1 MGRWTTPTTPVRMTA
16 VKTAAWGLAA
26 LVVAGATVWAA
37 GLLYYA
43 GPGAEWLRAALAVG
57 FLVAAA
63 LAFAVL
69 PRRRRTLIGFGAI
82 FAGLLVWFFSIDPS
96 NDRDWQPEVAVT
108 PWASREG
115 DVVTIHGVRNFV
127 YRTETDFEPRWETR
141 RYDLSRLDSADLIAV
156 YWAGK
161 AIAHIMVSF
170 GFGGEDYVTMSI
182 ETRKE
187 RSESYSALAGFFRQ
201 YELVYIIGDERDLIG
216 VRTTHR
222 RPQEDVYVYRL
233 PGHRERIH
241 RVFLDYMRAMNEM
254 RERPRFYNTLLTN
267 CTTGIFMHARVN
279 PDAVPFSWKVLLSG
293 YLPAY
298 LYELG
303 RLDTRLPFAELERR
317 SRVNSVAHAAGR
329 DAAFSRR
336 IREALPVPPAIG
348 AAR

>member
-1 MGRWTTPTTPVRMTA
+1 M
-16 VKTAAWGLAA
+16 KTAACVLTGF
-26 LVVAGATVWAA
+26 VVAGAAVWAA

-43 GPGAEWLRAALAVG
+43 GWGPEWLRTALALG
-57 FLVAAA
+57 LLVLTA

-69 PRRRRTLIGFGAI
+69 PRRRRTLIGFGAV
-82 FAGLLVWFFSIDPS
+82 FAGLLVWFFSLSPS

-108 PWASREG
+108 PWASQDG
-115 DVVTIHGVRNFV
+115 DMITIHGVRNFV

-170 GFGGEDYVTMSI
+170 GFGDEDYVTMSI

-187 RSESYSALAGFFRQ
+187 RSESYSALGGFFRQ
-201 YELVYIIGDERDLIG
+201 YELVYVVGDERDLIG
-216 VRTTHR
+216 VRTTYR

-233 PGHRERIH
+233 PAQRERVH
-241 RVFLDYMRAMNEM
+241 RVFLDYVRTMNDM

-279 PDAVPFSWKVLLSG
+279 PDRIPLSWKILLSG
-293 YLPAY
+293 YVPAY
-298 LYELG
+298 MHELG

-317 SRVNSVAHAAGR
+317 SLVNSVAHAAGR
-329 DAAFSRR
+329 DPGFSRR
-336 IREALPVPPAIG
+336 IREALPVPPAVG

>member
-1 MGRWTTPTTPVRMTA
+1 MTA
-16 VKTAAWGLAA
+16 VKTAARLLAA
-26 LVVAGATVWAA
+26 LVVAGATVWSA
-37 GLLYYA
+37 GFLYYA
-43 GPGAEWLRAALAVG
+43 GPEPGWLRAMLAVI
-57 FLVAAA
+57 LPVATG
-63 LAFAVL
+63 LAFALL
-69 PRRRRTLIGFGAI
+69 PRRRRTLIGFGVI
-82 FAGLLVWFFSIDPS
+82 FAGLLVWFLSLHAS
-96 NDRDWQPEVAVT
+96 NERDWQPEVAVT

-115 DVVTIHGVRNFV
+115 DVVTIHGVRNFA
-127 YRTETDFEPRWETR
+127 YRTETSFEPRWETR
-141 RYDLSRLDSADLIAV
+141 RYDLRELDSADVIAV

-201 YELVYIIGDERDLIG
+201 YELVYIVGDERDLIG

-233 PGHRERIH
+233 PGDRERIH
-241 RVFLDYMRAMNEM
+241 RVFLDYMRTMNEM

-279 PDAVPFSWKVLLSG
+279 PDTVPFSWKVLMSG
-293 YLPAY
+293 YVPAY
-298 LYELG
+298 LYERG

-317 SRVNSVAHAAGR
+317 SLVNSVADAAGA

-336 IREALPVPPAIG
+336 IREALPVPPAVG
-348 AAR
+348 TTR